1 MHCNKSKVAAVALV
15 AAIALGGPAL
25 AKSRHGAKAKHLA
38 SLIASL
44 STCSLKAEPGRGS
57 NPYGSTRRAPTF
69 GAPNPNSPAFIGGG
83 GTGYNVNFYVY

>member
-15 AAIALGGPAL
+15 AAMALGGPAL

-38 SLIASL
+38 SL
-44 STCSLKAEPGRGS
+44 STCDLKAEPGHGF